1 MQWRSRELATRPR
14 DCDAFSAGF
23 RLWEAWAQLNCGSL
37 DGRLM
42 YKMKGRAVID
52 VISSSSF
59 TSLAAVSW
67 FWVFAATTAH
77 LVGGVA
83 QW

>member
-1 MQWRSRELATRPR
+1 MLSLQDFAS
-14 DCDAFSAGF
+14 
-23 RLWEAWAQLNCGSL
+23 AQLNCGSL

-42 YKMKGRAVID
+42 YQLNCRAVID

-67 FWVFAATTAH
+67 FWVFAATTAQ